1 MPTGVPPTS
10 TVKKLDEQVKKQRSK
25 AKGQSV
31 DAIPPSQESIISNI
45 STGPIQLSLN
55 SSLNMSTETSESP
68 AVNLLRERLTRDG
81 TQILA
86 KVGEQ
91 EDKGLVGESVE
102 ASRSGVN

>member
-1 MPTGVPPTS
+1 
-10 TVKKLDEQVKKQRSK
+10 
-25 AKGQSV
+25 
-31 DAIPPSQESIISNI
+31 
-45 STGPIQLSLN
+45 
-55 SSLNMSTETSESP
+55 MSTETSESP